1 MYILVLLFQITIPTG
16 NVDSLLKVLE
26 LKMEKRAFY
35 DSKKE
40 SRIKTLIQAGANTT
54 DLNESYLIFD
64 KVVSEYQFYD
74 FNNALKTLEANIER
88 ARLLSNNVYLNKSQ
102 LQLSLLLVDSG
113 RYKESIDALSEI
125 KRDSL
130 PKVLLNDYYLAYE
143 EAYSG
148 LFFNTTVKQSK
159 ALYSKLYEL
168 YSDSLY
174 SRVDLDSEI
183 ALRLKEK
190 QYRDARN
197 LAAAM
202 VINNKRLSRTQMGS
216 REFSLITFERSLL
229 HELRGHVD
237 KQKETLILSAIS
249 DIETS
254 IKDNASLGTLA
265 KIYFGEGDVERA
277 HKYINFSFDDAQF
290 YNSQLRFV
298 NIANSLPV
306 ITKSYEELRSTQK
319 KKLEIYLISI
329 SVLALF
335 LIGSVYL
342 VFKQIKKVTVARNK
356 LSIANEKL
364 IDFNSKLNHTN
375 EDLKRLYKELSE
387 SNKVKEHYI
396 GTFLNLYSEY
406 ITKLDVYRKLVSK
419 YVKANQMNSLL
430 ELSKSKQLIVEE
442 LEIFNKNFD
451 SSFLHIHPN
460 FVSEVNKLLKPDS
473 NIVLVDQHTL
483 NTELR
488 ILALIKL
495 GITSSSR
502 IALILRYS
510 VNTIY
515 NYRANI
521 KSLAIDKAAF
531 EDLIKE
537 IP

>member
-1 MYILVLLFQITIPTG
+1 MYILLLLFQITIPSG
-16 NVDSLLKVLE
+16 DLDSLLRVLE
-26 LKMEKRAFY
+26 SKMEKRAFY

-40 SRIKTLIQAGANTT
+40 NRIKTLVQNGANTT
-54 DLNESYLIFD
+54 DLNEAYLIFD
-64 KVVSEYQFYD
+64 DVVSEYQFYD
-74 FNNALKTLEANIER
+74 FDKALKTLEANIER
-88 ARLLSNNVYLNKSQ
+88 ARLLSNNVYLNKSK

-113 RYKESIDALSEI
+113 RYKESIDALNEI

-130 PKVLLNDYYLAYE
+130 PKVLLNNYYLAYE

-159 ALYSKLYEL
+159 TLYSKLYES

-174 SRVDLDSEI
+174 SRVDAESEI

-202 VINNKRLSRTQMGS
+202 VINDKRLSRVQMGS

-229 HELRGHVD
+229 HELRGNLD

-249 DIETS
+249 DIEAS

-265 KIYFGEGDVERA
+265 KIYFSEGDVERA
-277 HKYINFSFDDAQF
+277 HRYINFSFDDAQF

-306 ITKSYEELRSTQK
+306 ITKSYEELRSSQK
-319 KKLEIYLISI
+319 RKLEIYLLSISI
-329 SVLALF
+329 LAVF
-335 LIGSVYL
+335 LIGSIYL
-342 VFKQIKKVTVARNK
+342 VFKQIKKVTIARNK
-356 LSIANEKL
+356 LTLANEKL

-430 ELSKSKQLIVEE
+430 ELSKSKQLIVDE

-460 FVSEVNKLLKPDS
+460 FVDEVNKLIKSDS
-473 NIVLVDQHTL
+473 KIVLVDNKTL

-515 NYRANI
+515 NYRASI
-521 KSLAIDKAAF
+521 KSMAVDKASF

-537 IP
+537 IM

>member
-1 MYILVLLFQITIPTG
+1 MYILLLLFQITIPSG
-16 NVDSLLKVLE
+16 DLDSLLRVLE
-26 LKMEKRAFY
+26 SKMEKRAFY

-40 SRIKTLIQAGANTT
+40 NRIKTLVQNGANTT
-54 DLNESYLIFD
+54 DLNEAYLIFD
-64 KVVSEYQFYD
+64 DVVSEYQFYD
-74 FNNALKTLEANIER
+74 FDKALKTLEANIER
-88 ARLLSNNVYLNKSQ
+88 ARLLSNNVYLNKSK

-113 RYKESIDALSEI
+113 RYKESIDALNEI

-130 PKVLLNDYYLAYE
+130 PKVLLNNYYLAYE

-159 ALYSKLYEL
+159 TLYSKLYES

-174 SRVDLDSEI
+174 SRVDAESEI

-202 VINNKRLSRTQMGS
+202 VINDKRLSRVQMGS

-229 HELRGHVD
+229 HELRGNLD

-249 DIETS
+249 DIEAS

-265 KIYFGEGDVERA
+265 KIYFSEGDVERA
-277 HKYINFSFDDAQF
+277 HRYINFSFDDAQF

-306 ITKSYEELRSTQK
+306 ITKSYEELRSSQK
-319 KKLEIYLISI
+319 RKLEIYLLSISI
-329 SVLALF
+329 LAVF
-335 LIGSVYL
+335 LIGSIYL
-342 VFKQIKKVTVARNK
+342 VFKQIKKVTIARNK
-356 LSIANEKL
+356 LTVANEKL

-430 ELSKSKQLIVEE
+430 ELSKSKQLIVDE

-460 FVSEVNKLLKPDS
+460 FVDEVNKLIKSDS
-473 NIVLVDQHTL
+473 KIVLVDNKTL

-515 NYRANI
+515 NYRASI
-521 KSLAIDKAAF
+521 KSMAVDKASF

-537 IP
+537 IM